1 MSFKQSY
8 YKFFIMLM
16 TATMKL
22 IKNPIIEILAKII
35 IKFQESVSVAKI
47 LRIVKTVATARIKLN
62 SS

>member
-1 MSFKQSY
+1 
-8 YKFFIMLM
+8 M

-35 IKFQESVSVAKI
+35 IKFQESVRAAKI
-47 LRIVKTVATARIKLN
+47 LRIAKTVATARIKLN